1 MWPLKRSAGI
11 RRCDEYLRATMAART
26 ANRSVQPS
34 KRLGGWE
41 IVRAGSRRASDF
53 DDTRAGAVKKARAL
67 VRKEGGGEVRIKNDL
82 GKVVELK
89 KVRGAFWHRPNA
101 A

>member
-1 MWPLKRSAGI
+1 
-11 RRCDEYLRATMAART
+11 MAAFT
-26 ANRSVQPS
+26 VNRNVQPS

-41 IVRAGSRRASDF
+41 IVRAGNKRASDF
-53 DDTRAGAVKKARAL
+53 DETKAGAVKKAQEM
-67 VRKEGGGEVRIKNDL
+67 VRREGGGEVRIKNDL

-89 KVRGAFWHRPNA
+89 KVRRPLWQRRVA

>member
-1 MWPLKRSAGI
+1 MSRDTAAAAGI
-11 RRCDEYLRATMAART
+11 FDAMATRT
-26 ANRSVQPS
+26 ANRNVQPS

-41 IVRAGSRRASDF
+41 IVRAGNTRASAF
-53 DDTRAGAVKKARAL
+53 DDTKAGAVRKAQSM
-67 VRKEGGGEVRIKNDL
+67 VRREGGGEVRVKNDI

-89 KVRGAFWHRPNA
+89 KVRGAFLSRRTA

>member
-1 MWPLKRSAGI
+1 MG
-11 RRCDEYLRATMAART
+11 RRQYPPPGRLSSTTMEDRT
-26 ANRSVQPS
+26 ANRNVQPS

-41 IVRAGSRRASDF
+41 IIRAGSRRASAF
-53 DDTRAGAVKKARAL
+53 DDTKAGAVRKAQTM

-89 KVRGAFWHRPNA
+89 KVRGTFWHRRA
-101 A
+101 AA

>member
-1 MWPLKRSAGI
+1 MEPQ
-11 RRCDEYLRATMAART
+11 T

-41 IVRAGSRRASDF
+41 IVRAGSRRASEF
-53 DDTRAGAVKKARAL
+53 DDTRAGAVKKARVM
-67 VRKEGGGEVRIKNDL
+67 VRKDGGGEVRIKNDL

-89 KVRGAFWHRPNA
+89 KVRGPLWGRRA
-101 A
+101 AA

>member
-1 MWPLKRSAGI
+1 MEAQ
-11 RRCDEYLRATMAART
+11 T
-26 ANRSVQPS
+26 ANRNVQPS

-41 IVRAGSRRASDF
+41 IVRAGSRRPSAF
-53 DDTRAGAVKKARAL
+53 DDTKAGAVRTAKEL

-89 KVRGAFWHRPNA
+89 KVRGTLWNRRVA

>member
-1 MWPLKRSAGI
+1 MEVLS
-11 RRCDEYLRATMAART
+11 

-53 DDTRAGAVKKARAL
+53 DDTKAGAVKKARAM

-89 KVRGAFWHRPNA
+89 KVRGTLRGRRVA

>member
-1 MWPLKRSAGI
+1 MSRSAAAGSGI
-11 RRCDEYLRATMAART
+11 LDAVSMHT
-26 ANRSVQPS
+26 ANRNVQPS

-41 IVRAGSRRASDF
+41 IVRAGNKRASAF
-53 DDTRAGAVKKARAL
+53 DETRAGAVKKAQAM
-67 VRKEGGGEVRIKNDL
+67 VRREGGGEVRVKNDI

-89 KVRGAFWHRPNA
+89 KVRGALLSRRA

>member
-1 MWPLKRSAGI
+1 MVSREGPPE
-11 RRCDEYLRATMAART
+11 RRVSSMTMEPHT
-26 ANRSVQPS
+26 ANRNVQPS

-41 IVRAGSRRASDF
+41 ILRAGSRRASAF
-53 DDTRAGAVKKARAL
+53 DETRAGAVRKARAM

-89 KVRGAFWHRPNA
+89 KVRGSLLGRRA
-101 A
+101 AA